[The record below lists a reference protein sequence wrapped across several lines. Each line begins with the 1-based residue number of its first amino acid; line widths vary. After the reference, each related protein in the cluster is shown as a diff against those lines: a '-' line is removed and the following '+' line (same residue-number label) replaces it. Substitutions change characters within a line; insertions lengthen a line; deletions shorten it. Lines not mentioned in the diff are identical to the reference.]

1 MNRFFIREGRESF
14 FQGLKMVPG
23 FKLPDMLSS
32 AMTPPIFVMIH
43 LVGNTLVNCCHQSIT
58 FCLI

>member
-1 MNRFFIREGRESF
+1 
-14 FQGLKMVPG
+14 MVSG
-23 FKLPDMLSS
+23 SKLPDMLSS